1 MIHLSIQLLG
11 GLTALY
17 CAIEASERWGIS
29 APFLYLGLFG
39 LFAVLCSLWGLWP

>member
-17 CAIEASERWGIS
+17 CAIEATDRWG
-29 APFLYLGLFG
+29 FGGLSVWFG
-39 LFAVLCSLWGLWP
+39 AVGLLAVACSLWGIWP